1 MYESFYGF
9 REKPFSLLPDPAFLY
24 LSAKHSSAYSVL
36 EYGLTGQAGFTV
48 ISGEVGSG
56 KTTLVRSFLRQ
67 IGEDSTVG
75 LISNTPRS
83 VGSLLRW
90 ILFAFDLDYHGKE
103 AVELYEIFT
112 EFLIAEYAA
121 GRRCVL
127 IIDEAQNLEPE
138 MLEELRMLSNV
149 NASKDLLL
157 QVVLVGQP
165 ELAETLNR
173 PDLRQFAQRVSISY
187 HLQGL
192 TLEETHAY
200 VRHRLTVAGG
210 DPAIFTA
217 AACDALYYLSRGIPR
232 LINGI
237 SDIALVYGFGEGT
250 RQITLDTVL
259 AVYEDRGRDGQWL
272 GTNSLSRE
280 QLVTEIRSLEAAREN
295 KCARSVADDAPPSRY
310 AGPVVVGSSRRDPRP
325 ARAASLE
332 VAGKEAP
339 VSVVSALSNSF
350 ASTASGRVVHPGAA
364 AIGVVPKAAN
374 VETEPAKAAAPET
387 PLTAN
392 AASDGSAQTR
402 PTATRSQA
410 APVGA
415 QPRPGPRE
423 FSPEFSASRRQPAPK
438 TPRRSGRLRWVL
450 AIASLS
456 IFFIGL
462 WLVVA
467 APRFNL

>member
-67 IGEDSTVG
+67 IGDDTTVG

-83 VGSLLRW
+83 FGSLLRW

-103 AVELYEIFT
+103 PVELYEIFT
-112 EFLIAEYAA
+112 EFLIAQYAA

-138 MLEELRMLSNV
+138 TLEELRMLSNV

-165 ELAETLNR
+165 ELAATLNR

-200 VRHRLTVAGG
+200 IRHRLTVAGG
-210 DPAIFTA
+210 DPAIFTE
-217 AACDALYYLSRGIPR
+217 AACDALYYLAHGIPR

-237 SDIALVYGFGEGT
+237 GDIALVYGFGEGT
-250 RQITLDTVL
+250 RQITMETIL
-259 AVYEDRGRDGQWL
+259 AVFEDRSQSGQWL
-272 GTNSLSRE
+272 DANALDRE
-280 QLVTEIRSLEAAREN
+280 QLITEISRLEAARQDTL
-295 KCARSVADDAPPSRY
+295 ARSVAGDAPPGRY
-310 AGPVVVGSSRRDPRP
+310 SGPVVVGSGRREPRLARGASPEASGDNAPFAVVP
-325 ARAASLE
+325 APANTRAATASGATR
-332 VAGKEAP
+332 VAST
-339 VSVVSALSNSF
+339 VSVVPNDAPDTPLSAN
-350 ASTASGRVVHPGAA
+350 AA
-364 AIGVVPKAAN
+364 PKAAD
-374 VETEPAKAAAPET
+374 VPA
-387 PLTAN
+387 
-392 AASDGSAQTR
+392 
-402 PTATRSQA
+402 ATLAIQA
-410 APVGA
+410 
-415 QPRPGPRE
+415 RPGPRE
-423 FSPEFSASRRQPAPK
+423 FSPEFSASRRQPAPQK
-438 TPRRSGRLRWVL
+438 PARSDRLRWVL

-467 APRFNL
+467 APRFNF

>member
-1 MYESFYGF
+1 MYENFYGF

-67 IGEDSTVG
+67 IGDDTTVG

-83 VGSLLRW
+83 FGSLLRW

-103 AVELYEIFT
+103 SVELYEIFT
-112 EFLIAEYAA
+112 EFLIEQYAA

-138 MLEELRMLSNV
+138 TLEELRMLSNV

-192 TLEETHAY
+192 SLEETHTY
-200 VRHRLTVAGG
+200 IRHRLTVAGG
-210 DPAIFTA
+210 DPAIFTD
-217 AACDALYYLSRGIPR
+217 AACDALYYLAHGIPR

-237 SDIALVYGFGEGT
+237 GDIALVYGFGESARQITMDTILAVFEDRSQSGQWLEANALSRDQLVAEIRRLEGT
-250 RQITLDTVL
+250 RQETT
-259 AVYEDRGRDGQWL
+259 
-272 GTNSLSRE
+272 
-280 QLVTEIRSLEAAREN
+280 
-295 KCARSVADDAPPSRY
+295 ARSVAGDAQQGRY
-310 AGPVVVGSSRRDPRP
+310 SGPVVVGSGRRDARP
-325 ARAASLE
+325 VRATSHDVHGDE
-332 VAGKEAP
+332 VP
-339 VSVVSALSNSF
+339 LS
-350 ASTASGRVVHPGAA
+350 
-364 AIGVVPKAAN
+364 VVPKVG
-374 VETEPAKAAAPET
+374 VEPSLSTSTAKPVAGSVAAAQGP
-387 PLTAN
+387 
-392 AASDGSAQTR
+392 QT
-402 PTATRSQA
+402 
-410 APVGA
+410 
-415 QPRPGPRE
+415 RPGPRVL
-423 FSPEFSASRRQPAPK
+423 SPEFSASRRQPAPTK
-438 TPRRSGRLRWVL
+438 RLRSDRLRWVL

-467 APRFNL
+467 APKFNL